1 MSILLY
7 NKMILLKRNVFWFL
21 FGAVSI
27 VEHLFTLQKKET
39 QKWKWPTLILF
50 YALGYAKE
58 DND

>member
-1 MSILLY
+1 
-7 NKMILLKRNVFWFL
+7 MILLKRNVFWFL

-27 VEHLFTLQKKET
+27 VEHLFTLQKRET
-39 QKWKWPTLILF
+39 QKWKWPALIVF